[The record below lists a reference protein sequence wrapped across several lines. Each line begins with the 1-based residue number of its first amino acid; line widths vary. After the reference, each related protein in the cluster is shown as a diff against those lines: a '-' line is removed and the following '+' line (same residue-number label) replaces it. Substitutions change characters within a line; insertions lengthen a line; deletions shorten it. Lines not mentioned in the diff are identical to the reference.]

1 MSHYCSSSPHVTT
14 GIILSKQ
21 LYAWEFFTRSL
32 PYFTEIHTIFY
43 ANGIKIIPEDIYN
56 LLIPIALAQLIMGDG
71 YVERPGL
78 TICTDSYSVEE
89 VLRLINVLI
98 IRYRLECTIRVHKKI
113 NIEFIYDKII
123 WHHSLILFFLI
134 CILVCYI
141 KLILK
146 IRSVAPPE
154 VTQLR
159 ERGVLYPFRGADK
172 SGILHGVVCE
182 DLVNRRNEF
191 QIFAWEEKYLKLNF

>member
-1 MSHYCSSSPHVTT
+1 MSHYCSSTPHVTT

-21 LYAWEFFTRSL
+21 LYAWELFTKSL
-32 PYFTEIHTIFY
+32 PYFIEIHTIFY
-43 ANGIKIIPEDIYN
+43 ANGIKIISEDIYN

-78 TICTDSYSVEE
+78 TICTYSYSVEE

-123 WHHSLILFFLI
+123 WYHSLILFFLI

-159 ERGVLYPFRGADK
+159 EREECFILSEERINQGSFMVLPAK
-172 SGILHGVVCE
+172 IC
-182 DLVNRRNEF
+182 
-191 QIFAWEEKYLKLNF
+191 